1 MIYRVCSDCSLF
13 VWFFNSSA
21 SVFEE
26 EEESDESIDINRVR
40 NFINFIFWIIWL
52 TDQMPVVLLVFDR
65 MWLWHVCLKHG
76 GFTYVI

>member
-26 EEESDESIDINRVR
+26 EEEEEESDQSIDINRVR
-40 NFINFIFWIIWL
+40 NFINFI
-52 TDQMPVVLLVFDR
+52 
-65 MWLWHVCLKHG
+65 C
-76 GFTYVI
+76 

>member
-26 EEESDESIDINRVR
+26 EEESSDESIDINRVR
-40 NFINFIFWIIWL
+40 NFINFI
-52 TDQMPVVLLVFDR
+52 
-65 MWLWHVCLKHG
+65 C
-76 GFTYVI
+76 

>member
-26 EEESDESIDINRVR
+26 SEESDESIDINRVR
-40 NFINFIFWIIWL
+40 NFINFI
-52 TDQMPVVLLVFDR
+52 
-65 MWLWHVCLKHG
+65 C
-76 GFTYVI
+76 